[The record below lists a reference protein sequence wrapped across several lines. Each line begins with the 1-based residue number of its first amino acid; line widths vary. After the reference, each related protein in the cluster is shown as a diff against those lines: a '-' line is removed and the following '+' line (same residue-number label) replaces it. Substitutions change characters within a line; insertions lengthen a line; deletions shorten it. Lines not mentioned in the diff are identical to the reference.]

1 MKFNLGKSSI
11 KGLIL
16 FLSFSLTI
24 LLSCKTTD
32 RKTGFDMMR
41 EIADVDYDTAKKP
54 IYLTSTIPIDSVDVD
69 LLATDIHRHDIS
81 KYPKEVVLFARVYD
95 SLGHFVTNMAKPYL
109 KDTTANYWKALHET
123 LGQKIVKGPF
133 NIDTFTVREY
143 GANDS
148 IPYNIALTVD
158 YSGSM
163 SAILETIFEGTE
175 IFVNMKMKYDKIA
188 ISSFNNEYF
197 PKVPL
202 TKDKDSILQLYKTTR
217 GEGIGLF
224 SAPNQAVWESM
235 KIFEGTDS
243 TTPRVLVLFTDGDDN
258 YSKTKIGDL
267 IEKAKKD
274 NIFIFA
280 VAFGYSQDKN
290 LRYLAEYTGGKFYKA
305 YTKEE
310 LIAIFRDIYM
320 SLRYF
325 YKITYK
331 PPLYWGYHYVESFI
345 NVPGR
350 EDTLIAHT
358 WYDSSDLFDW
368 DDLGDAFSRP
378 ILFDFDSA
386 TVWPESYWVLDEIA
400 DKLLSLPR
408 VKLEIQG
415 HTDNIGEIDYN
426 HDLSELRAFA
436 VRELLIKRGVES
448 NRLRARG
455 FGESKPLVPNDSDA
469 NRAKNRRTEFVI
481 IAK

>member
-1 MKFNLGKSSI
+1 MVKTI
-11 KGLIL
+11 RIL
-16 FLSFSLTI
+16 MSFVIIIFLFI
-24 LLSCKTTD
+24 VAEGCKTVE
-32 RKTGFDMMR
+32 RKKGFDMMK
-41 EIADVDYDTAKKP
+41 EIADVDLDTAKKP
-54 IYLTSTIPIDSVDVD
+54 IYLTGTIPIDSVNVD

-81 KYPKEVVLFARVYD
+81 KYPKEVVLYARVYD

-109 KDTTANYWKALHET
+109 KDTSANYWKALQET
-123 LGQKIVKGPF
+123 LGKKIVKGPIK
-133 NIDTFTVREY
+133 IDSFTVREY

-163 SAILETIFEGTE
+163 VAVLETIFEGTE
-175 IFVNMKMKYDKIA
+175 IFIDMKMKYDRIA
-188 ISSFNNEYF
+188 ISSFNKDYS

-202 TKDKDSILQLYKTTR
+202 IKDKDSILQIYRTTKKQ
-217 GEGIGLF
+217 GFGAF
-224 SAPNQAVWESM
+224 SAPNQAIWESM
-235 KIFEGTDS
+235 KVFEGTDS
-243 TTPRVLVLFTDGDDN
+243 TTPRVLVIFTDGDDN
-258 YSKTKIGDL
+258 YSKTKVGDL
-267 IEKAKKD
+267 IERAKREK
-274 NIFIFA
+274 IFIFT

-290 LRYLAEYTGGKFYKA
+290 LRQIAEYTGGKFYKA

-331 PPLYWGYHYVESFI
+331 APEYWGYHYVETFI

-350 EDTLIAHT
+350 EDTLVADT
-358 WYDSSDLFDW
+358 WYDASDLFDW

-386 TVWPESYWVLDEIA
+386 VVKEESFWVLDEIA

-415 HTDNIGEIDYN
+415 HTDNIGEIEYN
-426 HDLSELRAFA
+426 QTLSEKRAEA
-436 VRELLIKRGVES
+436 VRESLIKRGVET
-448 NRLRARG
+448 NRLRSRG
-455 FGESKPLVPNDSDA
+455 FGESKPLAPNDTEEG
-469 NRAKNRRTEFVI
+469 RAKNRRTQFVI

>member
-1 MKFNLGKSSI
+1 MKFKLGI
-11 KGLIL
+11 FLADGLIL
-16 FLSFSLTI
+16 FLSLSLII
-24 LLSCKTTD
+24 LISCKTVD
-32 RKTGFDMMR
+32 RKKGFELMK
-41 EIADVDYDTAKKP
+41 EIADVDLDSSKKP
-54 IYLTSTIPIDSVDVD
+54 IYLTGTIPIDSVNVD

-81 KYPKEVVLFARVYD
+81 KYPREVVLFARVYD

-109 KDTTANYWKALHET
+109 KDTTANYWKGLQET
-123 LGQKIVKGPF
+123 LGKKIVKGPIK
-133 NIDTFTVREY
+133 IDTFNVREY

-163 SAILETIFEGTE
+163 SAVLETIFEGTE
-175 IFVNMKMKYDKIA
+175 IFVNMKMKYDQIA
-188 ISSFNNEYF
+188 LSSFNNEYY

-217 GEGIGLF
+217 EEGVGLF
-224 SAPNQAVWESM
+224 SAPNQAIWESM
-235 KIFEGTDS
+235 KIFQGTDS
-243 TTPRVLVLFTDGDDN
+243 TVPRVLVIFTDGDDN

-267 IEKAKKD
+267 IDKAKKE
-274 NIFIFA
+274 NIFIFT

-290 LRYLAEYTGGKFYKA
+290 LRYIAEYTGGKFYKA

-331 PPLYWGYHYVESFI
+331 APEYWGYHYVEAFI

-350 EDTLIAHT
+350 EDTLIADT
-358 WYDSSDLFDW
+358 WYDASDLFDW

-386 TVWPESYWVLDEIA
+386 VVWPESYWVLDEIA

-426 HDLSELRAFA
+426 QDLSELRAFA
-436 VRELLIKRGVES
+436 VRELLIKRGVEAT
-448 NRLRARG
+448 RLRSRG
-455 FGESKPLVPNDSDA
+455 FGESKPLVPNESNA

>member
-1 MKFNLGKSSI
+1 MVKAIRVLRLFV
-11 KGLIL
+11 LIVFL
-16 FLSFSLTI
+16 FIVATG
-24 LLSCKTTD
+24 CKTVE
-32 RKTGFDMMR
+32 RKKGFDMMK
-41 EIADVDYDTAKKP
+41 EIADVDLDTAKKP
-54 IYLTSTIPIDSVDVD
+54 IYLTGTIPIDSVNVD

-81 KYPKEVVLFARVYD
+81 KYPKEVVLYARVYD

-109 KDTTANYWKALHET
+109 KDTTANYWKGLQET
-123 LGQKIVKGPF
+123 LGKKIVKGPIK
-133 NIDTFTVREY
+133 IDSFTVREY

-163 SAILETIFEGTE
+163 AAVLETIFEGTE
-175 IFVNMKMKYDKIA
+175 IFVDMKMKYDRIA
-188 ISSFNNEYF
+188 ISSFNKDYF

-202 TKDKDSILQLYKTTR
+202 TKDKDSILQIYRTTKNQ
-217 GEGIGLF
+217 GIGAF
-224 SAPNQAVWESM
+224 SAPNQAIWESM
-235 KIFEGTDS
+235 KVFEGTDS
-243 TTPRVLVLFTDGDDN
+243 TTPRVLVIFTDGDDN
-258 YSKTKIGDL
+258 YSKTKVGDL
-267 IEKAKKD
+267 IERAKRDK
-274 NIFIFA
+274 IFIFT

-290 LRYLAEYTGGKFYKA
+290 LRQIAEYTGGKFYKA

-331 PPLYWGYHYVESFI
+331 APEYWGYHYVETFI

-350 EDTLIAHT
+350 EDTLVADT
-358 WYDSSDLFDW
+358 WYDASDLFDW

-386 TVWPESYWVLDEIA
+386 VVKEESYWVLDEIA

-415 HTDNIGEIDYN
+415 HTDNIGEIEYN
-426 HDLSELRAFA
+426 QKLSEKRAEA
-436 VRELLIKRGVES
+436 VRESLIKRGVEA
-448 NRLRARG
+448 NRLRSRG
-455 FGESKPLVPNDSDA
+455 FGESKPLAPNDTEEG
-469 NRAKNRRTEFVI
+469 RAKNRRTQFVI

>member
-1 MKFNLGKSSI
+1 MNKKNQLLGFLIIIISIVALIACSS
-11 KGLIL
+11 
-16 FLSFSLTI
+16 TN
-24 LLSCKTTD
+24 
-32 RKTGFDMMR
+32 RKTGFELMK
-41 EIADVDYDTAKKP
+41 EISDVDFDTTKKP
-54 IYLTSTIPIDSVDVD
+54 IYITSALPIDS
-69 LLATDIHRHDIS
+69 ANTDIIITDIWRHDI
-81 KYPKEVVLFARVYD
+81 KNYPDEVVLYARVYD
-95 SLGHFVTNMAKPYL
+95 SLGHFITNMAKPYL

-123 LGQKIVKGPF
+123 LGKKIVKGPYDI
-133 NIDTFTVREY
+133 NPFTVREY

-163 SAILETIFEGTE
+163 SGVLETIFEGTE
-175 IFVNMKMKYDKIA
+175 IFINMKMKYDQIA
-188 ISSFNNEYF
+188 ISSFNKDFF

-202 TKDKDSILQLYKTTR
+202 TKDKDKILQLYKSNR
-217 GEGIGLF
+217 NEGIGLF
-224 SAPNQAVWESM
+224 SAPRDAVVEAM
-235 KIFEGTDS
+235 KTFKNTD
-243 TTPRVLVLFTDGDDN
+243 TTVPRVLVIFTDGDDN

-274 NIFIFA
+274 NVFIFA

-290 LRYLAEYTGGKFYKA
+290 LKYMAEYTGGKFYKA

-331 PPLYWGYHYVESFI
+331 APEYWGYHYVETFI

-350 EDTLIAHT
+350 EDTLIANT
-358 WYDSSDLFDW
+358 WYDASDLFDW
-368 DDLGDAFSRP
+368 NDLGDAFSRP
-378 ILFDFDSA
+378 ILFDFDK
-386 TVWPESYWVLDEIA
+386 WEIKEESNWVLDEIA

-415 HTDNIGEIDYN
+415 HTDNTGEIDYN
-426 HDLSELRAFA
+426 QVLSEKRANA
-436 VRELLIKRGVES
+436 VLEALVQRGVEN
-448 NRLRARG
+448 NRLRSRG
-455 FGESKPLVPNDSDA
+455 FGESQPIAPNETEEG
-469 NRAKNRRTEFVI
+469 RARNRRTQFVI